1 MKRPKN
7 KEITISDIIPDM
19 KRDIR
24 EIQKEQSDVR
34 FYDKLLD
41 ENMDKLSDL
50 IGRKLTKEEKRKVF
64 GIVDRYSPKLRNGEI
79 IDYFPF
85 DLAWNI
91 YKIMQKNNFDE
102 GCLKRYLDEDI
113 FEIAKEHDLSLAETE
128 ELQMFMDDNDF
139 KNADKAYEAW
149 DSDNSVR

>member
-1 MKRPKN
+1 MKKPKN
-7 KEITISDIIPDM
+7 KEITISDLIPDM
-19 KRDIR
+19 TRDIR
-24 EIQKEQSDVR
+24 EIQKEQSDIR
-34 FYDKLLD
+34 FYDRLLD
-41 ENMDKLSDL
+41 ENINKLSNL

-64 GIVDRYSPKLRNGEI
+64 VIVERYSPKDENGDI

-91 YKIMQKNNFDE
+91 YKIIKKNNFDE
-102 GCLKRYLDEDI
+102 GCLKSRYLDEDI

-128 ELQMFMDDNDF
+128 ELQRFREDNNF

-149 DSDNSVR
+149 SEDR

>member
-1 MKRPKN
+1 MKKPKN

-24 EIQKEQSDVR
+24 EIQKEQSDIR
-34 FYDKLLD
+34 FYDRLLD
-41 ENMDKLSDL
+41 ENIDKLSNL

-64 GIVDRYSPKLRNGEI
+64 GIVERYSPKLQDGDI

-91 YKIMQKNNFDE
+91 YKIIKKNNFDE
-102 GCLKRYLDEDI
+102 GCLKSRYLDEDI

-128 ELQMFMDDNDF
+128 ELQRFSEDNDF
-139 KNADKAYEAW
+139 KDADKAYESW
-149 DSDNSVR
+149 SSDR

>member
-85 DLAWNI
+85 DLAWTL
-91 YKIMQKNNFDE
+91 YKIIKKNNFDE
-102 GCLKRYLDEDI
+102 GCLKNRYLDEDI
-113 FEIAKEHDLSLAETE
+113 FEIAKDHDLSLDETE
-128 ELQMFMDDNDF
+128 ELQRF
-139 KNADKAYEAW
+139 KEDKNFKDADEAYEAW
-149 DSDNSVR
+149 SSDN

>member
-7 KEITISDIIPDM
+7 KEITISDLIPDM

-24 EIQKEQSDVR
+24 EMQKEHSEVR
-34 FYDKLLD
+34 FYDRLLD
-41 ENMDKLSDL
+41 ENINKLSDL

-64 GIVDRYSPKLRNGEI
+64 VIVERYSPKLRDGNI

-91 YKIMQKNNFDE
+91 YKIIKKNNFDE
-102 GCLKRYLDEDI
+102 GCLKSRYLDEDI
-113 FEIAKEHDLSLAETE
+113 FEIAKEHDLSLTETE
-128 ELQMFMDDNDF
+128 ELQRFREDNDF
-139 KNADKAYEAW
+139 KDADKAYEAW
-149 DSDNSVR
+149 SSDN